1 MPCEGPKYVVK
12 KGKMPVLTA
21 DEARTFLG
29 SIPIRK
35 ATDQNGAIVEKPD
48 LMDLCDRALIG
59 LMAYTFARIGAA
71 LQMKVADISCRN
83 AGDACASMR
92 RAAKS
97 TTFPVT
103 TILITFWM
111 NTLLPPTS
119 PSTPP
124 VICFGR

>member
-21 DEARTFLG
+21 DEARTFLD

-35 ATDQNGAIVEKPD
+35 ATDQNGVIVEKPD
-48 LMDLCDRALIG
+48 LMGLRDRALIG
-59 LMAYTFARIGAA
+59 LMAYSFARIGAA

-92 RAAKS
+92 RAVERSPPHLAARS
-97 TTFPVT
+97 APIQEFCVT
-103 TILITFWM
+103 HPIAYAQHL
-111 NTLLPPTS
+111 N
-119 PSTPP
+119 
-124 VICFGR
+124 